1 MRGVR
6 GIVPVLASVL
16 AAELP
21 AQFVNRATWLGF
33 DQESVR
39 RDFPQGPEYHLDRFG
54 YVVLPPWSER
64 GLPRFEDRVSYRLGS
79 TSSTQFTVE
88 GALDQ
93 SVALGDGI
101 GFRYHVLQSENRD
114 TRFLRNAVEL
124 EAGFG
129 ARTAVF
135 VQTELFAEKATIDVS
150 AGVWLWREAEQ
161 ALRLM
166 VTAVD
171 APSAKSREFAYR
183 RDPYAV
189 MASGAFGAPTGLR
202 VAFEIGGQ
210 LPLEVED
217 LTATT
222 VTRLQRWI
230 GGLDLHVPL
239 GERDWLVFGGELE
252 RTWKELRAATAGD
265 PRDEDFRRDFRQVRC
280 ESWRDAERRPWSL
293 GVMHTGM
300 REDGRR
306 PFDASENLLVRRDE
320 WFGVVRVAVPT
331 DGRLSFEPQLFAGHV
346 RARFADGGG
355 ERRHD
360 RFEGKVAWNARWDF
374 SPRAWFAF
382 SLTTQLDEL
391 AFGGGGAQLVVRF

>member
-1 MRGVR
+1 MRGSR
-6 GIVPVLASVL
+6 GVVPVLASVL

-21 AQFVNRATWLGF
+21 AQFVNRATWLGL
-33 DQESVR
+33 DEESVR
-39 RDFPQGPEYHLDRFG
+39 REFAQGPEYYLDRFG
-54 YVVLPPWSER
+54 YVVLPPWWER
-64 GLPRFEDRVSYRLGS
+64 GLPRFEDRVTYRLGS

-88 GALDQ
+88 GAFDQ
-93 SVALGDGI
+93 GVALGDGI
-101 GFRYHVLQSENRD
+101 GFRYHMLQSENRD

-129 ARTAVF
+129 ARSAVF
-135 VQTELFAEKATIDVS
+135 VQTELFAEKSAIDVS
-150 AGVWLWREAEQ
+150 AGVWLWREAQQ

-171 APSAKSREFAYR
+171 APSAKSREFEYR

-189 MASGAFGAPTGLR
+189 MASGAFGAPDGMR
-202 VAFEIGGQ
+202 VAFEVGGQ
-210 LPLEVED
+210 LPLEVAE
-217 LTATT
+217 LATGA

-230 GGLDLHVPL
+230 GGVDLHVPI
-239 GERDWLVFGGELE
+239 GGPDWLVFGGELE
-252 RTWKELRAATAGD
+252 WTWKELRAASPGD
-265 PRDEDFRRDFRQVRC
+265 PLDEDFRRDYRQLRC
-280 ESWRDAERRPWSL
+280 EWWRDDERRPWSV
-293 GVMHTGM
+293 GVLHTGL
-300 REDGRR
+300 REDGLR
-306 PFDASENLLVRRDE
+306 PFDPGEDLLVRRDE

-355 ERRHD
+355 ERHHD